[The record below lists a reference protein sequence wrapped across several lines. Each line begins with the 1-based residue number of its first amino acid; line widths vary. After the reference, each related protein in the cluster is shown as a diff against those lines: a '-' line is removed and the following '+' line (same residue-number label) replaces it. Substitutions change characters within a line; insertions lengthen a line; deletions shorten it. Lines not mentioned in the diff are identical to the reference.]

1 MSVVRGPK
9 DDEERERFLRFIANG
24 GGGTSLEEVLVT
36 KLGGSYD
43 DLLLIAAN
51 MAIENAIQEGEPI
64 DINMMIERHLEW
76 QEANA

>member
-9 DDEERERFLRFIANG
+9 DDEERESFLRFIAN
-24 GGGTSLEEVLVT
+24 GGGTSLEEVLVM
-36 KLGGSYD
+36 KLGDSYD
-43 DLLLIAAN
+43 ELLLIAAN
-51 MAIENAIQEGEPI
+51 MAIENAIQEGESI